1 MVGGKAAGGEWLG
14 EGAPGSSIGP
24 EWNPAVIGW
33 RRGCWAAIGGKG
45 ELREPQPIA
54 ARRGRALIQWR
65 SGAAP
70 GPRLALSPLPSSSG
84 SAANRRAARG
94 GRGWRRRR
102 AALPLAA
109 RGARSD
115 LNRRRRAG
123 GERAEG
129 GGAEGPRGNG
139 RSPRAWGRTRLMA
152 ALRSGMSP
160 VCAVT
165 APREAAALRVRSVRL
180 SQRWE
185 RLRVGLRRLPAL
197 TG

>member
-1 MVGGKAAGGEWLG
+1 MSG
-14 EGAPGSSIGP
+14 
-24 EWNPAVIGW
+24 
-33 RRGCWAAIGGKG
+33 
-45 ELREPQPIA
+45 LR
-54 ARRGRALIQWR
+54 
-65 SGAAP
+65 
-70 GPRLALSPLPSSSG
+70 
-84 SAANRRAARG
+84 
-94 GRGWRRRR
+94 
-102 AALPLAA
+102 
-109 RGARSD
+109 
-115 LNRRRRAG
+115 
-123 GERAEG
+123 G